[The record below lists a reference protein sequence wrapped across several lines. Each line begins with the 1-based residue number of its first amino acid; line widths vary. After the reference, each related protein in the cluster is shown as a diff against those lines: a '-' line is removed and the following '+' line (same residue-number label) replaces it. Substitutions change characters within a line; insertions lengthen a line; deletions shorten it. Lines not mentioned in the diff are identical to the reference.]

1 MNYEKLFRPEELTFY
16 LKVIDESSLADLYVQ
31 LMSDY
36 PQAAIRMVRGNK
48 SKTVADFFNEIGA
61 ALQFPYYFGENWDGF
76 DECITDLSW
85 IDGEAYLLVVSQ
97 ANLLLQG
104 SAQKDFQI
112 LIQVLS
118 DAHDTWL
125 TQPQLVNSQEQPTA
139 FHVLFT
145 CSDGELAAF
154 SQRLAEINVEF
165 QIL

>member
-1 MNYEKLFRPEELTFY
+1 MDYEKLFRPEEPRFY

-31 LMSDY
+31 LTSDY

-48 SKTVADFFNEIGA
+48 SKTVPDFFNEIGA
-61 ALQFPYYFGENWDGF
+61 ALQFPYYFGENWDAF

-85 IDGEAYLLVVSQ
+85 IDGKAYLLMVSQ

-104 SAQKDFQI
+104 STQKDFQI

-118 DAHDTWL
+118 DAHETWL
-125 TQPQLVNSQEQPTA
+125 AQPQLVNSQEQPTA

-145 CSDGELAAF
+145 CSDGDLSTF

-165 QIL
+165 QIV